1 MKREAPVLR
10 VHSQIPHARIHR
22 RYLLDC
28 ARPALRHFAHRVSS
42 IDFIIISARKMAEL
56 HRRYLGLPGA
66 TDVLAF
72 DLSDNGMPVEGEV
85 YICLDRARRQA
96 AEYGVPLSVEVA
108 RLAVHGMLHLAG
120 EDDSTRAGRMRMK
133 RLEDLAL
140 RKAKRA
146 K

>member
-1 MKREAPVLR
+1 VKREVPILR
-10 VHSQIPHARIHR
+10 VHSQIPRARIHR
-22 RYLLDC
+22 HHLLKC
-28 ARPALRHFAHRVSS
+28 ARVGLRHFGRPVTS

-56 HRRYLGLPGA
+56 HRCYLSLPGA

-96 AEYGVPLSVEVA
+96 AEYGVPLPVEVA
-108 RLAVHGMLHLAG
+108 RLAVHGLLHLAG
-120 EDDSTRAGRMRMK
+120 EEDGSEAGRMRMK

-140 RKAKRA
+140 RKSERA

>member
-1 MKREAPVLR
+1 VKRETPILR
-10 VHSQIPHARIHR
+10 VHSQIPRARIHR
-22 RYLLDC
+22 RHLLQC
-28 ARPALRHFAHRVSS
+28 ARLGLRHFGRPVTS

-56 HRRYLGLPGA
+56 HRRYLRLPGA

-96 AEYGVPLSVEVA
+96 AEYGVSLPSEVA
-108 RLAVHGMLHLAG
+108 RLAVHGLLHLAG
-120 EDDSTRAGRMRMK
+120 EEDSTGAGRMRMR